1 MFLYVSHKDQ
11 PLTWN
16 NESNLE
22 SFAMFLKVADL
33 AAAAGVDEKTVLHW
47 IKHEGL
53 PAHKQDDRYQINRV
67 DLLEWA
73 TNRGISI
80 PSELFAVGN
89 ETGRLL
95 SVSEALE
102 QGGVFYDLPG
112 DTPES
117 ALREVVSRLA
127 LPPGLDPEFLL
138 QTLLAREALGSTALG
153 NGIAIPHVR
162 NPIVGAAGESAICLC
177 FLKNPI
183 DFDAVD
189 GKPVTILFTLVTPN
203 VKTHLHLLAKLAFLL
218 HDQPFQEL
226 LHRTG
231 GETEIMSAIRALEDT
246 IVRR

>member
-1 MFLYVSHKDQ
+1 
-11 PLTWN
+11 
-16 NESNLE
+16 
-22 SFAMFLKVADL
+22 MFLKVTDL
-33 AAAAGVDEKTVLHW
+33 AAAIGVDEKTVLSW
-47 IKHEGL
+47 IKNKGL
-53 PAHKQDDRYQINRV
+53 PAHKHDDRYRVNRV

-73 TNRGISI
+73 TVQGISI
-80 PSELFAVGN
+80 PPDMFAAEN
-89 ETGRLL
+89 ETSRFS
-95 SVSEALE
+95 SVAEALQ

-117 ALREVVSRLA
+117 ALREVVSRLV

-153 NGIAIPHVR
+153 NGVAIPHVR
-162 NPIVGAAGESAICLC
+162 NPIVGQTGAAAISLC

-203 VKTHLHLLAKLAFLL
+203 VKAHLNLLAKLAFLL

-226 LHRTG
+226 LHRPG
-231 GETEIMSAIRALEDT
+231 SKDEIMSAIRALEET
-246 IVRR
+246 KIRR

>member
-1 MFLYVSHKDQ
+1 
-11 PLTWN
+11 
-16 NESNLE
+16 
-22 SFAMFLKVADL
+22 MFLKVTELAD
-33 AAAAGVDEKTVLHW
+33 AAGVSEKTVLFW
-47 IKHEGL
+47 IKDMGL
-53 PAHKQDDRYQINRV
+53 PAHKQDDRFRINRV

-73 TNRGISI
+73 TNNGITI
-80 PSELFAVGN
+80 PPELFVASD
-89 ETGRLL
+89 EKSHLS
-95 SVSEALE
+95 SVSEALLR
-102 QGGVFYDLPG
+102 GGIFYNLPG

-117 ALREVVSRLA
+117 ALREVVSMLA

-162 NPIVGAAGESAICLC
+162 NPIVGAAGESAISLC

-189 GKPVTILFTLVTPN
+189 GQPVTILFTLVTPN
-203 VKTHLHLLAKLAFLL
+203 VKAHLHLLAKLAFLL

-226 LHRTG
+226 LHRPG
-231 GETEIMSAIRALEDT
+231 SETEIMTAIRTLEES